1 MRIRSARGQAGLSLV
16 EILVSIGVIGVLLSI
31 AAPALRGARRAAG
44 EVASLSNLRQIGP
57 VVESY
62 AQANNLEYPMM
73 KPGVQYPSN
82 FTGPN
87 SWWMVG
93 KEPSWSSAHM
103 WALVVRSVAPW
114 EAHAHAWISPGASFE
129 DATAHNS
136 ILPSYWYSNSFVA
149 APRLWTPEGAA
160 DAPSR
165 PSAYFGPVRTHMVRY
180 PGSKAM
186 FYDFDMA
193 YDRRIRR
200 ISHLGS
206 LPDSPMPVLFADG
219 HAATHR
225 PRDAAAPFPNP
236 LNGEW
241 WRASPIQNTP
251 EGVLGRDY

>member
-1 MRIRSARGQAGLSLV
+1 MRIRAARGQAGLSLV

-62 AQANNLEYPMM
+62 AQTNNLEYPMM
-73 KPGVQYPSN
+73 RPGVRYQNNLDGLS
-82 FTGPN
+82 
-87 SWWMVG
+87 SWFMVMG
-93 KEPSWSSAHM
+93 EPSWSSAHL
-103 WALVVRSVAPW
+103 WALVVRQVAPW
-114 EAHAHAWISPGASFE
+114 HEHAHAWISPGTSFE
-129 DATAHNS
+129 DATTHNTVR
-136 ILPSYWYSNSFVA
+136 PSYWYSNSFVA

-165 PSAYFGPVRTHMVRY
+165 PSAYYGPVRTHTVRY

-193 YDRRIRR
+193 YDRRFRR
-200 ISHLGS
+200 ISNLGS

-219 HAATHR
+219 HAATHH
-225 PRDAAAPFPNP
+225 PRDATPPFPNP
-236 LNGEW
+236 LNTEW
-241 WRASPIQNTP
+241 WGTSPLQNTP